1 MATRLSS
8 PATWSRRAGGHGPY
22 RLSAMVAQALG
33 TSRQAAEVA
42 VLGPL
47 NLARR
52 CARVIAALKAAG
64 DDEVLVQFIQ
74 PIDLAIRAAE
84 PAALAEIE
92 RTTPVAPDAPGTPTR
107 ERAQAF
113 LNRIY
118 ADIAGHPVP
127 QRAGR
132 RAADPTD
139 ADGWMMVAA
148 SPEDGMMEGATG
160 GD

>member
-1 MATRLSS
+1 MATRLSA
-8 PATWSRRAGGHGPY
+8 PATWSRRAGGPGPY
-22 RLSAMVAQALG
+22 RLSPTVAKALG

-64 DDEVLVQFIQ
+64 DDELLVQFIQ
-74 PIDLAIRAAE
+74 PIDLAIRVAE
-84 PAALAEIE
+84 PAAVAAAE
-92 RTTPVAPDAPGTPTR
+92 RLTVAPEGPSR

-113 LNRIY
+113 LDGIY
-118 ADIAGHPVP
+118 ADIARHRVP
-127 QRAGR
+127 LRAGR
-132 RAADPTD
+132 RAAEPTD

-148 SPEDGMMEGATG
+148 IPEDGITECAPG

>member
-1 MATRLSS
+1 MATRLRS
-8 PATWSRRAGGHGPY
+8 PVTWSRGAGAAGPF
-22 RLSAMVAQALG
+22 RLSAGVARALG
-33 TSRQAAEVA
+33 TSRQVAERA

-47 NLARR
+47 NIARR

-74 PIDLAIRAAE
+74 PIDLAIHAAE
-84 PAALAEIE
+84 PAAIAEID
-92 RTTPVAPDAPGTPTR
+92 RTAAAVPSR

-113 LNRIY
+113 LDRIY
-118 ADIAGHPVP
+118 VDIARHPDRP
-127 QRAGR
+127 RAGR
-132 RAADPTD
+132 RAADPAD

-148 SPEDGMMEGATG
+148 IPEDGVMESGAG